1 MVVSELIMEINLE
14 SNEILDNQKE
24 YIPYINAAIDHLSM
38 ILTTIKDREVIKRKT
53 INHNDVIPVGF
64 MQFVPKQGY
73 PIIINNGSFETYN
86 KQPVREVYYAVKKSH
101 IANMTD
107 SIPFTE
113 LYTYYLVQLVSYL
126 VKKKSLMIEYA
137 GFDKGFIDSLTQLVQ
152 QSRGY

>member
-1 MVVSELIMEINLE
+1 MVVSELITEINLE
-14 SNEILDNQKE
+14 SNEILDNEKE

-38 ILTTIKDREVIKRKT
+38 ILTAIKDREVIKRKS
-53 INHNDVIPVGF
+53 INNNDVIPVGF

-73 PIIINNGSFETYN
+73 PITINNGSFETYGQ
-86 KQPVREVYYAVKKSH
+86 KEVRDVYYAVKKTH
-101 IANMTD
+101 IANMAD

-113 LYTYYLVQLVSYL
+113 LYTHYLVQLVSYL

-137 GFDKGFIDSLTQLVQ
+137 GFDKGFIDSLTQLIQ